1 MCKMFD
7 PLVKLAGLGANV
19 HIVADATGQKKVRLT
34 FAGFCRKYDIK
45 KEQTIAARFERLI
58 LLQYD
63 VPPGWR
69 SRTVQQLV
77 AAGKVGV
84 VSGRYILKN
93 K

>member
-1 MCKMFD
+1 MCKLFD

-19 HIVADATGQKKVRLT
+19 YIVADATGQKKVRLT
-34 FAGFCRKYDIK
+34 FAGFCRKDDVK
-45 KEQTIAARFERLI
+45 KAQTIAARFERLI

-63 VPPGWR
+63 VPPEWR

>member
-1 MCKMFD
+1 MCKLFD

-19 HIVADATGQKKVRLT
+19 YIVADATGQKKVRLT
-34 FAGFCRKYDIK
+34 FAGFCRKDDVK
-45 KEQTIAARFERLI
+45 KAQTIAARFERLI

-63 VPPGWR
+63 VPPEWR
-69 SRTVQQLV
+69 SRTVQELV

>member
-19 HIVADATGQKKVRLT
+19 YIVADASGQKKVRLT
-34 FAGFCRKYDIK
+34 FAGFCRKDDVEKAQI
-45 KEQTIAARFERLI
+45 IASRFERLI

-69 SRTVQQLV
+69 PRTVQQLV
-77 AAGKVGV
+77 AMGKIRVAA
-84 VSGRYILKN
+84 GRYILKN
-93 K
+93 E